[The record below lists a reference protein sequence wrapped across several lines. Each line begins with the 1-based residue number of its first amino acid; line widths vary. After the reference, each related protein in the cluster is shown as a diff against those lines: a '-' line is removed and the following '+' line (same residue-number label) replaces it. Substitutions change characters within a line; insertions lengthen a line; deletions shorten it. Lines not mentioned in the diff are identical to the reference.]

1 MKVLLIGLGSIGQRH
16 LRNLHK
22 INPNFKFL
30 ALRKIYKV
38 PILTDKLKIS
48 KNKKSL
54 KEKYN
59 IKYFKDL
66 DVALE
71 YKPKFAVICSPTS
84 LHLEQT
90 IKCLKKNVNVFIE
103 KPLSH
108 NKKRLNELKKILL
121 RKKKIISMMGYQTR
135 FNPLYIFLKKYLK
148 KKNLGK
154 INHVEIFN
162 GEHIADFHKYEDYKT
177 SFAARKKLGG
187 GVVLTLIH
195 EIDYFLDLFSNY
207 KIKIISSNISKNS
220 KLDIDVEDTLNSSF
234 LVRNKREKFT
244 VNLHLNYYT
253 RPKKRYIKIIS
264 DKGTIFVDFNKNYFQ
279 KFVNKS
285 TLKRK
290 FLFSRNLTF
299 INEMKFFVKHIKENK
314 YIGKN
319 LSIYNG
325 IKTLQLALNLKGE
338 SNV

>member
-84 LHLEQT
+84 LHLEQA